1 VTEEDAEAQ
10 VALEEMIAAWDGA
23 PRPAPHL
30 IKSSDRAESAEVG
43 ADVVIWAWTN
53 RVVRPHWL

>member
-1 VTEEDAEAQ
+1 V
-10 VALEEMIAAWDGA
+10 LEEMIAAWDGA

-43 ADVVIWAWTN
+43 ADVVIRAWTN